1 MVGGEG
7 DRVGGSGGGGA
18 GVGVGVGGGQQFVD
32 RSKVRILLC
41 DGDATSSQEVLRLL
55 CNCAYQVTCAKS
67 PRQVINILNY
77 EGGEIDII
85 LAEVDL
91 PVSKCFKMLKYI
103 ARNKDLRHIPII
115 MMSNRDEVPVVVK
128 CLRLGAAEY
137 LVKPL
142 RTNELLNLWTHVWRR
157 RRMYWCWQL
166 GLPEKNF
173 FNDNFELVLSEP
185 SDANTNSTTLLSDET
200 DDRPKENMNQETGT
214 SNQREYES
222 NPSVAEPEQRGKMER
237 VPGSVVDAD
246 QASSA
251 GRMFSRPIK
260 TNLRVAESSAFL
272 AYVKSSTPP
281 TSSFDS
287 ELQRGASRLD
297 SLDNHA
303 NCSSA
308 TDRSDTGTDVN
319 IRDKEAFEMP
329 VQYPMVCFSS
339 SNIHMERSNEGHN
352 DTSGNT
358 PVYHF
363 PFYYPGMVEHS
374 MTLSSV
380 QNFQANINN
389 IQGHTPPTMLPQYN
403 VYPHCHGMPMMTSFQ
418 FNPTGMSVHSS
429 HLPPQNLWSSV
440 SSTPAPEETCNRSER
455 RAAALAKFRQKRKER
470 CFDKKVRYVNRKKL
484 AETRPRVRGQF
495 VRQASN
501 TDIIS
506 TGDDISE
513 DEDDD
518 PSSREVEI
526 ISSPE

>member
-1 MVGGEG
+1 MVGGGEG
-7 DRVGGSGGGGA
+7 DCVGGG
-18 GVGVGVGGGQQFVD
+18 GVGVGGGQQFVD

-41 DGDATSSQEVLRLL
+41 DGDATSSREVLRLL
-55 CNCAYQVTCAKS
+55 CNCSYHVTCAKS

-115 MMSNRDEVPVVVK
+115 MMSNRDEVSVVVK

-157 RRMYWCWQL
+157 RRML

-173 FNDNFELVLSEP
+173 FHDNFELVLSEP

-214 SNQREYES
+214 SNQLEYES
-222 NPSVAEPEQRGKMER
+222 NPSVAEPDQRDKMEG
-237 VPGSVVDAD
+237 VPGSVLDAS
-246 QASSA
+246 QASSP

-260 TNLRVAESSAFL
+260 TNLRIAESSAFL
-272 AYVKSSTPP
+272 AYVKTSTPT

-287 ELQRGASRLD
+287 KLQRGGSWLD
-297 SLDNHA
+297 SLDNQG

-319 IRDKEAFEMP
+319 IRNKETFEMP

-352 DTSGNT
+352 DTSGT
-358 PVYHF
+358 PPVYHF
-363 PFYYPGMVEHS
+363 PFYYPGMVEHN
-374 MTLSSV
+374 MAVSSV

-389 IQGHTPPTMLPQYN
+389 AQAHTPPTMLPQYN
-403 VYPHCHGMPMMTSFQ
+403 VYPQCHGLPMISSFQ
-418 FNPTGMSVHSS
+418 LNPAGMNMHSSSS
-429 HLPPQNLWSSV
+429 HLPTQNVWSSA
-440 SSTPAPEETCNRSER
+440 SSTPMPEETCNRSER

-501 TDIIS
+501 TDITS

-518 PSSREVEI
+518 PLSREVDMV
-526 ISSPE
+526 SSPE

>member
-1 MVGGEG
+1 MVGGGEG
-7 DRVGGSGGGGA
+7 DRVGGSGG
-18 GVGVGVGGGQQFVD
+18 GVGVGGGQQFVD

-41 DGDATSSQEVLRLL
+41 DGDATSSREVLRLL
-55 CNCAYQVTCAKS
+55 CNCSYQVTCAKS

-91 PVSKCFKMLKYI
+91 PVTKCFKMLKYI

-115 MMSNRDEVPVVVK
+115 MVSNRDEVSVVVK

-157 RRMYWCWQL
+157 RRML

-222 NPSVAEPEQRGKMER
+222 NPSVAEPEQSGKTEG
-237 VPGSVVDAD
+237 VPGSVVGSD
-246 QASSA
+246 QASSP

-260 TNLRVAESSAFL
+260 TNLRVGESSAFL
-272 AYVKSSTPP
+272 AYVKSSTPA

-287 ELQRGASRLD
+287 EIQRGGSRLAT
-297 SLDNHA
+297 LDNQG

-339 SNIHMERSNEGHN
+339 SNIHMERSNQGQN
-352 DTSGNT
+352 DTSGT
-358 PVYHF
+358 APVYHY

-374 MTLSSV
+374 MTFSSV
-380 QNFQANINN
+380 QNFQANTNN
-389 IQGHTPPTMLPQYN
+389 PQAHTPPTMIPQYN
-403 VYPHCHGMPMMTSFQ
+403 VYPQCHGVPMMPSFQ
-418 FNPTGMSVHSS
+418 FNPAGMIMHSS
-429 HLPPQNLWSSV
+429 HLQTQNMWGSST
-440 SSTPAPEETCNRSER
+440 SSTPVPEETCSRSER

-495 VRQASN
+495 VSQSSN

-518 PSSREVEI
+518 PSSREVEM